1 MIKSICLIT
10 ISLALSLSAVE
21 NQVEITKSTSSR
33 IIKSNGIPAHK
44 TGQGASGR
52 NPHRMSSQNFTFK
65 VPLKPKR
72 SQNPRNI
79 GMNYFGVA
87 LNGVPFDPAAA
98 EYWNRDRSSGWQYEA
113 VTPKEKKLGVD
124 NANGHVQPNGSYHYH
139 ALPELLYKSLKNPY
153 KKMTL
158 LGWAA
163 DGFPIYA
170 PYGYSNRK
178 DSKSRIKEL
187 KSSYQLKK
195 GSRKGQVGS
204 PRGKH
209 DGTFTQ
215 DYEYIKGSGDLDSHN
230 GRYGVTPE
238 FPKGTYYYVLT
249 NSYPYIPRTH
259 MGIADSSFSKRNAY
273 GNSSSNRS
281 SRGSS
286 SNGSSRSRG
295 QHPDGPP
302 PRRGEHPPR
311 RGEHPDGPPPH

>member
-1 MIKSICLIT
+1 MKKAI
-10 ISLALSLSAVE
+10 LSLTLLTTLLTQAVE
-21 NQVEITKSTSSR
+21 NEVKITKNDSYR

-44 TGQGASGR
+44 TGQEASGR
-52 NPHRMSSQNFTFK
+52 NPHSMTAQKFSFK
-65 VPLKPKR
+65 IPLKPKR
-72 SQNPRNI
+72 SKNSHNI

-139 ALPELLYKSLKNPY
+139 ALPSLLYKSLKKRN

-158 LGWAA
+158 IGWAA

-178 DSKSRIKEL
+178 DSKSRVKEL

-195 GSRKGQVGS
+195 GKRKGKVGS
-204 PRGKH
+204 PRGKY

-215 DYEYIKGSGDLDSHN
+215 DYEYVKGSGDLDAHN

-238 FPKGTYYYVLT
+238 YPKGIYYYVIT
-249 NSYPYIPRTH
+249 TSFPYIPRSH
-259 MGIADSSFSKRNAY
+259 MGEADSSFNKK
-273 GNSSSNRS
+273 
-281 SRGSS
+281 RGSG
-286 SNGSSRSRG
+286 GSGRG
-295 QHPDGPP
+295 DRP
-302 PRRGEHPPR
+302 PRRGDHPPR
-311 RGEHPDGPPPH
+311 